1 MFMYQLKNW
10 AMSSYEDDLEERIN
24 YYINERQIGVGD
36 DAYVYYHKTDRL
48 YPMEIVE
55 IISRSNDAH
64 YYDSLI
70 EDSDVLIKGENLYR
84 ADVGAEFITDNDCYL
99 VWFNYI

>member
-1 MFMYQLKNW
+1 MFMHDLKNW
-10 AMSSYEDDLEERIN
+10 TMSSYDDDSEIRVN
-24 YYINERQIGVGD
+24 YYINERKISVGD
-36 DAYVYYHKTDRL
+36 DAYVYYHKTSRL

-55 IISRSNDAH
+55 IISRSDDAR

-70 EDSDVLIKGENLYR
+70 EDSDVLIKGEDFYR
-84 ADVGAEFITDNDCYL
+84 ADASAEFITDNDCYL